1 MLALTE
7 PPLKVTFA
15 CILLGIPLT
24 SEQEAVFTN
33 PSAVHVIADESVIS
47 GGKVKKR
54 MSLSIILID
63 GFTAKVIVEMA
74 PFEGALDEA
83 PIEKNEG
90 AESIVT
96 ES

>member
-7 PPLKVTFA
+7 APLKVTFA
-15 CILLGIPLT
+15 CSLFGVPLT

-33 PSAVHVIADESVIS
+33 PSAMHVIADERVIS

-54 MSLSIILID
+54 MSLSIILIE
-63 GFTAKVIVEMA
+63 GFTVKVIVEMA
-74 PFEGALDEA
+74 PFKGALDEA

>member
-1 MLALTE
+1 VLALTE

-15 CILLGIPLT
+15 CILLGVPLT

-33 PSAVHVIADESVIS
+33 PSAVHDIADESVIS

-63 GFTAKVIVEMA
+63 GFTVKVIVESA

-83 PIEKNEG
+83 AIEKNEG
-90 AESIVT
+90 TESIVT

>member
-1 MLALTE
+1 VLALTE
-7 PPLKVTFA
+7 APLKVTFA
-15 CILLGIPLT
+15 CSLFGVPLT

-33 PSAVHVIADESVIS
+33 PSAMHVIADERVIS

-54 MSLSIILID
+54 MSLSIILIE
-63 GFTAKVIVEMA
+63 GFTIKVIVEMA